1 MDDGFFGIFLRM
13 LDNLLPQKFNEWLYR
28 QKKLVQGILIILM
41 RSIAFIVF
49 LVIALLI
56 YIVFLW
62 VIEILRG

>member
-41 RSIAFIVF
+41 RSIAFIAF

-56 YIVFLW
+56 YIGFLW